1 MPIFVISTIKQKN
14 YAIFPLIDDAD
25 LLGGFRSVPLQANL
39 TDATIPLSY
48 RKEGMFVWTNDT
60 GKLWRLNADLASWTQ
75 LAFGGGTG
83 DALVDTRPTA
93 SNVTV
98 GDPVAIDAAG
108 SFVPALAGVGGPHE
122 VYGIALATVVAPA
135 PVDVITAGVVT
146 NPAWGLTPEAVY
158 YLGLAGGV
166 TSTAPDLETM
176 AGLAIVRVGIARTTD
191 SMLVRVQHVAV
202 S

>member
-14 YAIFPLIDDAD
+14 YAIFPLIEDAD

-60 GKLWRLNADLASWTQ
+60 GKLWRLNVDLASWTE
-75 LAFGGGTG
+75 LAFGGGAG
-83 DALVDTRPTA
+83 DALVDTRPTS

-98 GDPVAIDAAG
+98 GDPVSIDAAG
-108 SFVPALAGVGGPHE
+108 SFLPALAGVGGPHE
-122 VYGIALATVVAPA
+122 VYGIALSTVVAPA
-135 PVDVITAGVVT
+135 PVDVVTSGVVT
-146 NPAWGLTPEAVY
+146 NPAWVLTPGAVY

-166 TSTAPDLETM
+166 TSTPPDLEM
-176 AGLAIVRVGIARTTD
+176 VVGAALVRIGLARTST
-191 SMLVRVQHVAV
+191 SMLVRVQHIAV